1 MEKSLSGRGG
11 RNEVHDIMS
20 DHNLFIV
27 WEPRFNLGIPIIDEQ
42 HRGIVTTINSLYFG
56 IRNHFVHNT
65 FAAIVQMMNEYTRI
79 HFEVEETFLEKI
91 DYSNAQKHR
100 ALHAELMEQLM
111 YTGRQSLLNGDP
123 NQFLE
128 FLKGWWISH
137 ICCED
142 LLYRDS
148 FIS

>member
-1 MEKSLSGRGG
+1 MENNLSGKAG
-11 RNEVHDIMS
+11 RNEAHHIML

-56 IRNHFVHNT
+56 IRNHFIQNS
-65 FAAIVQMMNEYTRI
+65 FAAVVQMMNDYTRI
-79 HFEVEETFLEKI
+79 HFEVEEAFLEKL
-91 DYSNAQKHR
+91 DYSHAQKHR
-100 ALHAELMEQLM
+100 EQHAELMEQLLH
-111 YTGRQSLLNGDP
+111 TGKHSLLNGDP
-123 NQFLE
+123 NQFLD

-142 LLYRDS
+142 LFYRDYLVS
-148 FIS
+148 